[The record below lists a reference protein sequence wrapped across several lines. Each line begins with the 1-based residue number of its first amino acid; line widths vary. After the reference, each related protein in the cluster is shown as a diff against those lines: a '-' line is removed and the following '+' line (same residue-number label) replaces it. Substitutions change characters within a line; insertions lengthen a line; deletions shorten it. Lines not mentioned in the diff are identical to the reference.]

1 MEKRTISNEFDKPLF
16 ESDFLNGE
24 KIINFNL
31 IYKIKLNKIF
41 ICK

>member
-1 MEKRTISNEFDKPLF
+1 MEKRTISNEYDKLLF

-31 IYKIKLNKIF
+31 IYKIKSNKIF